1 MSAPDDSFSEE
12 ELVLAAHELGRL
24 LRPGDAVL
32 LFGAMGAGKT
42 TFTRALARGLGVTRP
57 DRVCSPTF
65 NLLLVHPGAVPLVHV
80 DLCRLGELGGD
91 DAPSISSA
99 AFEALGLGEL
109 ADELASGA
117 ATRVIAV
124 EWAELWADP
133 PASRLEVRLS
143 SCEGRPERRRLALQA
158 HGPRADELARQWRDT
173 GKLGTPS

>member
-1 MSAPDDSFSEE
+1 MSSHDDTFSED

-32 LFGAMGAGKT
+32 LFGPMGAGKT
-42 TFTRALARGLGVTRP
+42 TFTRALAHGLGVTRP

-80 DLCRLGELGGD
+80 DLCRLAELGTD

-109 ADELASGA
+109 ADELGSGA
-117 ATRVIAV
+117 ATRVLAV
-124 EWAELWADP
+124 EWAELWTDP

-143 SCEGRPERRRLALQA
+143 PCAGQPDRRRLTVHA
-158 HGPRADELARQWRDT
+158 HGARASELAQQWR
-173 GKLGTPS
+173 PR